1 MDESLYFVYILTNK
15 NNNVFYT
22 GVTSNLVKRIFE
34 HKTKAVDGFSKRYN
48 LTKLVYYEVSNNIE
62 NAIKKEKQIKNWHR
76 EWKINKIKET
86 NPEFKDLYNDIL

>member
-1 MDESLYFVYILTNK
+1 MEESLYFVYMLTNK

-22 GVTSNLVKRIFE
+22 GVTSNLVKRVFE

>member
-1 MDESLYFVYILTNK
+1 MLTNK

-22 GVTSNLVKRIFE
+22 GVTSNLVKRVFE
-34 HKTKAVDGFSKRYN
+34 HKTKVVDGFSKRYN
-48 LTKLVYYEVSNNIE
+48 LTKLVYYEVSDNIE

>member
-1 MDESLYFVYILTNK
+1 MEESLYFVYMLTNK

-48 LTKLVYYEVSNNIE
+48 LTKLVYYEVSN
-62 NAIKKEKQIKNWHR
+62 IKKEKQIKNWHR